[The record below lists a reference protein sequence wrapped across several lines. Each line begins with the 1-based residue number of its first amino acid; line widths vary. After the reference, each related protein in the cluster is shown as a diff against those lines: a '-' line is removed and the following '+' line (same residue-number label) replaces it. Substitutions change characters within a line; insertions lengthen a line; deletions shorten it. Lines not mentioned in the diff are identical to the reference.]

1 MMSCSRGVRLTNQI
15 ALLFLCLGAWLDPL
29 PAGEGHSSTRPSTSS
44 SPLNLPEITLLGEKG
59 SPFHLRKDMTSRFR
73 LILYLDPRTCPANL
87 TEKGI
92 WVGLSERWSSTD
104 LDLLVVLPGDLPG
117 TEAKAFLAALGLPFP
132 AVRDPDLR
140 LARLLDVEGTP
151 FKLLFDREG
160 RIRLLAGPTSRH
172 AGQAAFASLV
182 DDLLASAPSSPR

>member
-1 MMSCSRGVRLTNQI
+1 MTSCSRGVRLTNRI
-15 ALLFLCLGAWLDPL
+15 ALVFLCLGAWVDPL
-29 PAGEGHSSTRPSTSS
+29 PAGDGHSSTHPSSS
-44 SPLNLPEITLLGEKG
+44 SPLNLPEIALLNENG
-59 SPFHLRKDMTSRFR
+59 SPFQLRKDMTSRFR

-92 WVGLSERWSSTD
+92 WVGLSERWSSTN
-104 LDLLVVLPGDLPG
+104 LDFVVVLPGDLPG
-117 TEAKAFLAALGLPFP
+117 PEAKAFLAALDLPFR

-140 LARLLDVEGTP
+140 LARLLDVKATP

-172 AGQAAFASLV
+172 AGQTAFAALV
-182 DDLLASAPSSPR
+182 DDLLASASSGPR